1 MEAKKHRVIFLLCAL
16 TVLLCACGN
25 NARTFNKTTEF
36 VATEDA
42 ADSETTQTTKT
53 DETTTEHT
61 VATTEEVVI
70 YPDTGMPTT
79 EIQEED
85 YIDEPDSTVDI
96 DLTALNK
103 NMVYATVNN
112 MVLNPDEYLG
122 KSIKAKGPYKPLFY
136 DVTGNYYHY
145 ILIEDALAC
154 CQSGLEFIWDEGKH
168 VYPDEYPAEDKM
180 IEIVGHLACYEEEDY
195 TYYYIATDEIK
206 LCEE

>member
-1 MEAKKHRVIFLLCAL
+1 METKRRRGICLLCVL

-25 NARTFNKTTEF
+25 NSRTLNNTTEF
-36 VATEDA
+36 IVTEDV
-42 ADSETTQTTKT
+42 ADSETTHTTETTETTKEQT
-53 DETTTEHT
+53 I
-61 VATTEEVVI
+61 ATTEEVVI

-85 YIDEPDSTVDI
+85 YIDEPDSSVDI

-122 KSIKAKGPYKPLFY
+122 KTIKAKGPYKPLFY

-154 CQSGLEFIWDEGKH
+154 CQSGLEFIWDEGNH
-168 VYPDEYPAEDKM
+168 VYPDEYPAEGEM
-180 IEIVGHLACYEEEDY
+180 LEIVGHLDCYQEEDY
-195 TYYYIATDEIK
+195 TYYYIATDKLK